1 MSKAKDIAKT
11 TGFNTGDQTTISGNA
26 GTATSIAGQTTNG
39 VLYQSGSGV
48 TTSTLASTVAGQ
60 VLTTTT
66 LGGVPTWE
74 TPSAGGGVA
83 GTTGQV
89 QYNNAGAMAGA
100 SYVNISGGHLNVTD
114 AGTIPT
120 TPPAGTLTYFAE
132 DHAGRMLPSVIG
144 PSGVDLNLQ
153 AALFGST
160 SYMWLATSAALVSI
174 SWGTTWVVR
183 LAGTPT
189 VTHPARAATNSLT
202 SMSRALFPSTATAN
216 TGCGIQST
224 TTVAWLGNAAN
235 LGGFLFFA
243 RFGVET
249 YVSSCKI
256 MVGLSALAAMLST
269 ATEPSA
275 NINTIALCKDSTDTT
290 WQIVTK
296 SATTVTKT
304 NTAITI
310 TAGQIL
316 DLFIHTA
323 PNSQSVKFEIKNAVT
338 GVSLYVS
345 AAITTNLPANTI
357 FLNMQAMILSTTTA
371 LVGLA
376 LNRLYLESDL

>member
-1 MSKAKDIAKT
+1 MAQKRFIAKN
-11 TGFNTGDQTTISGNA
+11 GLDNNSNTIENVADPVNA
-26 GTATSIAGQTTNG
+26 QDVATRAYVLANG
-39 VLYQSGSGV
+39 
-48 TTSTLASTVAGQ
+48 
-60 VLTTTT
+60 
-66 LGGVPTWE
+66 
-74 TPSAGGGVA
+74 GGGVA

-120 TPPAGTLTYFAE
+120 TPAAGTLTYFGE
-132 DHAGRMLPSVIG
+132 DHAGRMLPSIIG

-153 AALFGST
+153 AALYGST
-160 SYMWLATSAALVSI
+160 TFMWLAGSAAVAAI
-174 SWGTTWVVR
+174 SWGTLFTPR
-183 LAGTPT
+183 ANGTAVQT
-189 VTHPARAATNSLT
+189 TPARASTNSLT
-202 SMSRALFPSTATAN
+202 SMNRATFSSNVTPTIN
-216 TGCGIQST
+216 TGCGSQSAS
-224 TTVAWLGNAAN
+224 TVAWLGNAAN

-243 RFGVET
+243 RFGIET

-256 MVGLSALAAMLST
+256 LVGLTALNAALST
-269 ATEPSA
+269 TTEPSA

-290 WQIVTK
+290 WQVVTK

-316 DLFIHTA
+316 DLFIHSA

-345 AAITTNLPANTI
+345 AAITTNLPASTV
-357 FLNMQAMILSTTTA
+357 FLYMHSQILNTTTA
-371 LVGLA
+371 VVALA
-376 LNRLYLESDL
+376 LNRMYLESDL